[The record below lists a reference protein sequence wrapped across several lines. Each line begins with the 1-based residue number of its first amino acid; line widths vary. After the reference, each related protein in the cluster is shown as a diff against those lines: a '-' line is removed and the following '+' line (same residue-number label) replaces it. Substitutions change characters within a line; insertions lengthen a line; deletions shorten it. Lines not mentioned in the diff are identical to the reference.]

1 MIAETLSLDFVGN
14 AAGLQDAVMASQR
27 ALQALNRDTSRFSF
41 SIGRVM
47 RTIVTPIASIILSA
61 FAAKKALADFTQSG
75 LPGVTRFNQTL
86 GLMRISMFRLS
97 SAVGELLAPAAER
110 AARIVTMIAD
120 KLEPIIRKI
129 TATIP
134 SLAAFFKQLG
144 TNVVGVLRP
153 LMPTVF
159 GILDSIMTQISGMDW
174 AALWEKLK
182 QAWFTAWNA
191 ILTFVS
197 PILVRLA
204 TLVDTFVQVTMQ
216 AIQYIGELIRS
227 VLADFGINLPQA
239 AAQGLQALAS
249 IVQNALIVAI
259 AALQI
264 ALTNIPILFEAI
276 AAAASLAADTLV
288 NNWRGV
294 GKFILELL
302 TNIASDGAAI
312 FAGIFDAM
320 KPAMKVFGENLLLIL
335 RESFETLQ
343 DIFGPIANRFGVAI
357 SSGLAKGIVAALDA
371 LPGHSGI
378 ADLLRPAAELPWEEI
393 VRQNPIKFNQPDFS
407 GVKGIP
413 KVDLN
418 LPADLKGIPAFNGF
432 DPASM
437 DRFNAAIKEIQ
448 NTFGPGIAG
457 LVKDAFEK
465 AKAAADA
472 MKNNLPQIGGNVAPR
487 VDRFEQIG
495 PLLFGTSA
503 ANAKETNV
511 GSKNPLVPIAQQ
523 QLALTREQM
532 VIQRA
537 AAKAAERKARLAHF

>member
-41 SIGRVM
+41 GIGRVM

-75 LPGVTRFNQTL
+75 LPGVSKFNQTL
-86 GLMRISMFRLS
+86 GVMRLSMFRLS

-120 KLEPIIRKI
+120 RLEPIIRKI
-129 TATIP
+129 SATIP
-134 SLAAFFKQLG
+134 SIAAFFKQLG
-144 TNVVGVLRP
+144 ANVIAVLRP

-159 GILDSIMTQISGMDW
+159 GIIDSIMSQVKGMDW
-174 AALWEKLK
+174 AALWERLK
-182 QAWFTAWNA
+182 EAWFTAWNA
-191 ILTFVS
+191 ILTFVA

-239 AAQGLQALAS
+239 AAQGLQALAA

-312 FAGIFDAM
+312 FATIFDAM

-357 SSGLAKGIVAALDA
+357 SSGLAKGIVSALDA
-371 LPGHSGI
+371 LPGQSGI

-413 KVDLN
+413 KVDLK
-418 LPADLKGIPAFNGF
+418 LPADLKGIPAFNF
-432 DPASM
+432 DPATM

-457 LVKDAFEK
+457 LVRDAFDK

-487 VDRFEQIG
+487 IDRFEQIG
-495 PLLFGTSA
+495 PLLFGSAA

-511 GSKNPLVPIAQQ
+511 GNKNPLVPIAQN
-523 QLALTREQM
+523 QLALTREQL
-532 VIQRA
+532 VVARA
-537 AAKAAERKARLAHF
+537 AQKAAERKARLANF